1 MKATWNESSI
11 LSDYGRLPTA
21 QDNLTDIVVLQGVY
35 STVKQT
41 NWDQSHL
48 DKVDGVLGSSGYII
62 SHHKIPL
69 HLLGRYNY
77 NLLWFGGK
85 EDLLNLF

>member
-1 MKATWNESSI
+1 MQTTWNESSL

-21 QDNLTDIVVLQGVY
+21 QDYMTDTVVLQGVY

-62 SHHKIPL
+62 AHYRIPL
-69 HLLGRYNY
+69 HGLARYN
-77 NLLWFGGK
+77 FK
-85 EDLLNLF
+85 F